1 MSDRD
6 ALLAAVRQA
15 PRDDAAR
22 LVFADWLDEHGEA
35 DRAEF
40 IRLQIEIEPLR
51 QPDSDLD
58 RWRRA
63 VIDRHPDE
71 PVPADFPPE
80 LLGYA
85 ALARREDRLLEQYRW
100 EWLGPLAAVYEDVS
114 SHLAPTF
121 RRGFAEEV
129 ALTASAFL
137 ESGDLIRAACPVLR
151 RLTLY
156 GPRHQVPELAGMAAL
171 GGIPELELADWLTAY
186 DARFLA
192 GSFALRGSS
201 R

>member
-15 PRDDAAR
+15 PDDDAPR

-40 IRLQIEIEPLR
+40 IRLQIEIDPLR
-51 QPDSDLD
+51 RPDADLD

-80 LLGYA
+80 LHRYA
-85 ALARREDRLLEQYRW
+85 ALARREDQLLEAHQW
-100 EWLGPLAAVYEDVS
+100 EWLGPPAGGDEDYG
-114 SHLAPTF
+114 SHLVTTF

-137 ESGDLIRAACPVLR
+137 ESGDLVRAACPLLR

-156 GPRHQVPELAGMAAL
+156 GPR
-171 GGIPELELADWLTAY
+171 
-186 DARFLA
+186 
-192 GSFALRGSS
+192 
-201 R
+201 